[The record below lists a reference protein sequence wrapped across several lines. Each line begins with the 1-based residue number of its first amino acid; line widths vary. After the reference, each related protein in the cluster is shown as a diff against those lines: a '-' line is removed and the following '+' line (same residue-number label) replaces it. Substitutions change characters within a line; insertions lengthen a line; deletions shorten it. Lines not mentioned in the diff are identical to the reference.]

1 MELEQRIDELRRAAG
16 PTLVVLPDPGPV
28 RSVALLSGSFDPLT
42 VAHAQLAER
51 AAAFAHAVV
60 LVYAADT
67 LPKEGAAAPPLLTVA
82 DRLEVLRRYC
92 RPEERRFL
100 GLASHGL
107 LADQAEAAAGRFPG
121 AELWVVAG
129 SDKVLQLFDPRWYE
143 DRDAALERLF
153 ARARLLYAD
162 RTGTEGGVRRVLARR
177 ENRRWRDHVVPLEPA
192 RRVADVSSRMVR
204 ELVRRG
210 EVVDGLLPPEAREAV
225 ARAARS
231 ERERRG

>member
-1 MELEQRIDELRRAAG
+1 MELEQRIDELRRAVG

-42 VAHAQLAER
+42 VAHAQLAEG
-51 AAAFAHAVV
+51 AAAFAQAVV
-60 LVYAADT
+60 LVYAVDT
-67 LPKEGAAAPPLLTVA
+67 LPKEGAVAPPLLTVA
-82 DRLEVLRRYC
+82 ARLAVLRRYC
-92 RPEERRFL
+92 RPEERRFP

-107 LADQAEAAAGRFPG
+107 LADQAEAAAERFPG

-129 SDKVLQLFDPRWYE
+129 SDKVLQLFDPRWYQ

-192 RRVADVSSRMVR
+192 RRVADVSSRIVR

-210 EVVDGLLPPEAREAV
+210 EVVDHLLPPEAREAV